1 MERFHPDY
9 KVGLT
14 TEQVDQRYRENLVN
28 YDEQP
33 KTKTVKEIVKSNCF
47 TFFNYLNIGL
57 GIFALVGGL
66 LGGQGLASLKNCLFM
81 GVIILNT
88 IIGII
93 QEIISKKTIDKL
105 SVLAESKVT
114 TIRNHEMVEVSPYAI
129 VLDDI
134 LCLEIGNQ
142 VVADSI
148 IESGT
153 VEVNE
158 AFITGEEKTISKRKG
173 DTLLSGSF
181 IISGKCY
188 AKVEHVGK
196 ENYISKIS
204 AEAKYVKQVNSVI
217 MHSFEAMLKVLATL
231 IIPIGIVFLINQ
243 LIATN
248 YEFSEAIISTTAA
261 LIGMIPEGLVLL
273 TSSVLAVSVVRL
285 SRFKVLVQQLY
296 CIETLA
302 RVDVICLDK
311 TGTITEGNMEV
322 KDILIKGKHT
332 EEEIEKIL
340 RSITY
345 ALDDKS
351 PTFMAIESKY
361 KAKKIYQAID
371 TMPFSS
377 IRKFSACRF
386 EEGTFYL
393 GAPEYLVKENKK
405 EEEIEEL
412 QKDYRVLVL
421 AHNEK
426 EITEK
431 PTKLDVCC
439 YILIQDKIRPEAK
452 ETLEFFQNEGV
463 EAKIISGDN
472 HKTVA
477 AIAKRA
483 GLKNV
488 KSINAMDIT
497 DDNIDEVAMEYN
509 VFGRV
514 KPDMKKR
521 LVIALQNQGKTVAMT
536 GDGVNDVLALKQA
549 DCSIAMASGSE
560 AARNVSQLVLLDN
573 NFNSMPKILAEG
585 RRSINNVE
593 RSASLL
599 LMKTIFTILLILI
612 CIFTTEEYFFIPIHL
627 TLITFFTISVP
638 SFVLALEP
646 NTNLVKDH
654 FMIRIISKALPPAL
668 TVVFNIVMILL
679 FRNQFSLDPDLCTT
693 LTVFL
698 TAATGFIFL
707 KQICKPFNVLRTILF
722 VVLLLGFIYIT
733 LTQYTFFNIMKF
745 NFDTALIFG
754 VLLICSMF
762 VFDKLNA
769 LVKWCLHIT
778 KIEI

>member
-1 MERFHPDY
+1 MERFNPSY
-9 KVGLT
+9 KDGLT
-14 TEQVDQRYRENLVN
+14 SEQVNKRYQENLVN

-33 KTKTVKEIVKSNCF
+33 KTKTIKEIVKTNCF

-57 GIFALVGGL
+57 GIFALVGGI
-66 LGGQGLASLKNCLFM
+66 LGGQGIASLKNCLFM
-81 GVIILNT
+81 GVIIMNT

-105 SVLAESKVT
+105 SVLAESKVKV
-114 TIRNHEMVEVSPYAI
+114 IRDKAEKEISPHEI
-129 VLDDI
+129 VMDDI

-142 VVADSI
+142 VVADCI
-148 IESGT
+148 IEQGS

-158 AFITGEEKTISKRKG
+158 SFITGEEKTISKVKG

-217 MHSFEAMLKVLATL
+217 MHSFESMLKVLATL

-243 LIATN
+243 LIATD
-248 YEFSEAIISTTAA
+248 YEFSSAIISTTAA

-285 SRFKVLVQQLY
+285 ARYKVLVQQLY

-322 KDILIKGKHT
+322 KDIIIKGSHK
-332 EEEIEKIL
+332 EEEIEKVL
-340 RSITY
+340 KSITY

-351 PTFMAIESKY
+351 PTFMAIENKY
-361 KAKKIYQAID
+361 KAKKVYQAVD
-371 TMPFSS
+371 SMPFSS
-377 IRKFSACRF
+377 IRKFSAVEF
-386 EEGTFYL
+386 EDKTFYL
-393 GAPEYLVKENKK
+393 GAPEYVLKG
-405 EEEIEEL
+405 EEKDNEIEEL
-412 QKDYRVLVL
+412 QKDYRILVL
-421 AHNEK
+421 ASNK
-426 EITEK
+426 NKMTEK
-431 PTKLDVCC
+431 PSKLDVHC
-439 YILIQDKIRPEAK
+439 YILIQDKIRLEAK
-452 ETLEFFQNEGV
+452 DTLEFFQNEGV
-463 EAKIISGDN
+463 DAKIISGDN

-488 KSINAMDIT
+488 KSINAMDINEE
-497 DDNIDEVAMEYN
+497 NIDEIVREYN

-514 KPDMKKR
+514 KPDMKKK
-521 LVIALQNQGKTVAMT
+521 LVMALQKQGKTVAMT

-549 DCSIAMASGSE
+549 DCSIAMAAGSE

-638 SFVLALEP
+638 SFILALEP
-646 NTNLVKDH
+646 NTNLVKNH

-679 FRNQFSLDPDLCTT
+679 FRNQFGLDVDLCTT

-698 TAATGFIFL
+698 TGATGFIFL
-707 KQICKPFNVLRTILF
+707 KQICQPFNMLRTILF

-762 VFDKLNA
+762 VFDKINA
-769 LVKWCLHIT
+769 FVKWCLKVT

>member
-1 MERFHPDY
+1 MERFHPNY
-9 KVGLT
+9 KEGLT

-114 TIRNHEMVEVSPYAI
+114 AIRNHEMVEVSPYAI

-483 GLKNV
+483 GLQNV

-638 SFVLALEP
+638 SFILALEP

-754 VLLICSMF
+754 VLLICSIF
-762 VFDKLNA
+762 IFDKLNA
-769 LVKWCLHIT
+769 FVKWCLHIT

>member
-9 KVGLT
+9 KEGLT

-248 YEFSEAIISTTAA
+248 Y
-261 LIGMIPEGLVLL
+261 
-273 TSSVLAVSVVRL
+273 
-285 SRFKVLVQQLY
+285 
-296 CIETLA
+296 
-302 RVDVICLDK
+302 
-311 TGTITEGNMEV
+311 
-322 KDILIKGKHT
+322 
-332 EEEIEKIL
+332 
-340 RSITY
+340 
-345 ALDDKS
+345 
-351 PTFMAIESKY
+351 
-361 KAKKIYQAID
+361 
-371 TMPFSS
+371 
-377 IRKFSACRF
+377 
-386 EEGTFYL
+386 
-393 GAPEYLVKENKK
+393 
-405 EEEIEEL
+405 
-412 QKDYRVLVL
+412 
-421 AHNEK
+421 
-426 EITEK
+426 
-431 PTKLDVCC
+431 
-439 YILIQDKIRPEAK
+439 
-452 ETLEFFQNEGV
+452 
-463 EAKIISGDN
+463 
-472 HKTVA
+472 
-477 AIAKRA
+477 
-483 GLKNV
+483 
-488 KSINAMDIT
+488 
-497 DDNIDEVAMEYN
+497 
-509 VFGRV
+509 
-514 KPDMKKR
+514 
-521 LVIALQNQGKTVAMT
+521 
-536 GDGVNDVLALKQA
+536 
-549 DCSIAMASGSE
+549 
-560 AARNVSQLVLLDN
+560 
-573 NFNSMPKILAEG
+573 
-585 RRSINNVE
+585 
-593 RSASLL
+593 
-599 LMKTIFTILLILI
+599 
-612 CIFTTEEYFFIPIHL
+612 
-627 TLITFFTISVP
+627 
-638 SFVLALEP
+638 
-646 NTNLVKDH
+646 
-654 FMIRIISKALPPAL
+654 
-668 TVVFNIVMILL
+668 
-679 FRNQFSLDPDLCTT
+679 
-693 LTVFL
+693 
-698 TAATGFIFL
+698 
-707 KQICKPFNVLRTILF
+707 
-722 VVLLLGFIYIT
+722 
-733 LTQYTFFNIMKF
+733 
-745 NFDTALIFG
+745 
-754 VLLICSMF
+754 
-762 VFDKLNA
+762 
-769 LVKWCLHIT
+769 
-778 KIEI
+778 

>member
-1 MERFHPDY
+1 MQRFNPDY
-9 KVGLT
+9 KEGLSI
-14 TEQVDQRYRENLVN
+14 EQVRQRYSENMVN

-33 KTKTVKEIVKSNCF
+33 KTKSIEEIIKTNCF

-57 GIFALVGGL
+57 GIFALVGGI
-66 LGGQGLASLKNCLFM
+66 LGGQGVASLKNCLFM
-81 GVIILNT
+81 GVIIVNT

-105 SVLAESKVT
+105 SVMAESKVKVV
-114 TIRNHEMVEVSPYAI
+114 RDGEKKEVSPYSI
-129 VLDDI
+129 VIDDI
-134 LCLEIGNQ
+134 LLLETGNQ

-148 IESGT
+148 VQSGR

-158 AFITGEEKTISKRKG
+158 SFITGEEKTITKVEG
-173 DTLLSGSF
+173 DHLLSGSF

-188 AKVEHVGK
+188 VKVEHVGK
-196 ENYISKIS
+196 DNYISKIS
-204 AEAKYVKQVNSVI
+204 AEAKYIKQVNSVI
-217 MHSFEAMLKVLATL
+217 MNSFEKMLKVLAVL
-231 IIPIGIVFLINQ
+231 IIPIGIIFLINQ
-243 LIATN
+243 LMATDYN
-248 YEFSEAIISTTAA
+248 FPTAIISTTAA

-285 SRFKVLVQQLY
+285 SRYKVLVQQLY
-296 CIETLA
+296 CIEILA

-311 TGTITEGNMEV
+311 TGTITEGKMEV
-322 KDILIKGKHT
+322 KDVLVRGRNSLDDINDILK
-332 EEEIEKIL
+332 
-340 RSITY
+340 SITY

-351 PTFMAIESKY
+351 PTFMAIEDKY
-361 KAKKIYQAID
+361 KARNIYSAVD
-371 TMPFSS
+371 TLPFSS
-377 IRKFSACRF
+377 IRKFSGVEF
-386 EEGTFYL
+386 DNYTYYL
-393 GAPEYLVKENKK
+393 GAPEYVLKNQELDD
-405 EEEIEEL
+405 EIEEA

-421 AHNEK
+421 ARNKNKLTETPSNLK
-426 EITEK
+426 E
-431 PTKLDVCC
+431 CA
-439 YILIQDKIRPEAK
+439 YILIQDRIRKEAK
-452 ETLEFFQNEGV
+452 DTLEFFQNEGV

-483 GLKNV
+483 GFKNV
-488 KSINAMDIT
+488 NSINAMDIN
-497 DDNIDEVAMEYN
+497 DNNIDEIVKKYN

-514 KPDMKKR
+514 KPDMKKK
-521 LVIALQNQGKTVAMT
+521 LVIALQKQGRTVAMT

-549 DCSIAMASGSE
+549 DCSIAMSSGSD

-638 SFVLALEP
+638 SFILALEP
-646 NTNLVKDH
+646 NTNIVKKH
-654 FMIRIISKALPPAL
+654 FMLRIISKALPAAL

-679 FRNQFSLDPDLCTT
+679 FKNQFNLNNDLCTT

-698 TAATGFIFL
+698 TASTGFIFL
-707 KQICKPFNVLRTILF
+707 KRICHPFNVLRYILF
-722 VVLLLGFIYIT
+722 AILLGGFIYMT
-733 LTQYTFFNIMKF
+733 FTQYEFFNISQF
-745 NFDTALIFG
+745 NFDTLLIYI
-754 VLLICSMF
+754 VLLICSIYI
-762 VFDKLNA
+762 FDKIDLFI
-769 LVKWCLHIT
+769 KWILKKT
-778 KIEI
+778 KIDY

>member
-1 MERFHPDY
+1 MERYNPSY
-9 KVGLT
+9 KEGLT
-14 TEQVDQRYRENLVN
+14 SEQVSKRQAERLVN

-33 KTKTVKEIVKSNCF
+33 KTKTTKEIIKSNCF
-47 TFFNYLNIGL
+47 TFFNYLNIAL
-57 GIFALVGGL
+57 GIFALVGGI
-66 LGGQGLASLKNCLFM
+66 LGGQGIASLKNCLFM
-81 GVIILNT
+81 GVIMINT
-88 IIGII
+88 VIGII

-105 SVLAESKVT
+105 SVLAESKIVV
-114 TIRNHEMVEVSPYAI
+114 IREKEQQEISPHEI

-134 LCLEIGNQ
+134 LSLKIGNQ
-142 VVADSI
+142 VVADCI
-148 IESGT
+148 IEEGN

-158 AFITGEEKTISKRKG
+158 SFITGEEKTISKGKG
-173 DTLLSGSF
+173 DSLLSGSF
-181 IISGKCY
+181 IVSGNCF

-217 MHSFEAMLKVLATL
+217 MHSFESMLKVLATL
-231 IIPIGIVFLINQ
+231 IIPIGIIFLINQ
-243 LIATN
+243 LVATN
-248 YEFSEAIISTTAA
+248 YQFSEAIISTTAA

-285 SRFKVLVQQLY
+285 SRYKVLVQQLY

-322 KDILIKGKHT
+322 KDILISKK
-332 EEEIEKIL
+332 EKEIEIEKVL
-340 RSITY
+340 QSITY
-345 ALDDKS
+345 AQEDPS
-351 PTFMAIESKY
+351 PTFKAIKEKY
-361 KAKKIYQAID
+361 KPKKIYQAID

-377 IRKFSACRF
+377 IRKFSAVAF
-386 EEGTFYL
+386 EEGTYYL
-393 GAPEYLVKENKK
+393 GAPEYILKK
-405 EEEIEEL
+405 EFKDAKIEEL

-421 AHNEK
+421 AGNKK

-431 PTKLDVCC
+431 PTGLEVYA
-439 YILIQDKIRPEAK
+439 YILIQDKIRKEAK
-452 ETLEFFQNEGV
+452 DTLEYFQQQGV

-483 GLKNV
+483 GLKEV
-488 KSINAMDIT
+488 KSINAMEIT
-497 DDNIDEVAMEYN
+497 DENIDEVVLQYN

-514 KPDMKKR
+514 KPDMKKK
-521 LVIALQNQGKTVAMT
+521 LVIALQKQGKTVAMT

-549 DCSIAMASGSE
+549 DCSIAMSSGSE

-573 NFNSMPKILAEG
+573 NFSSMPKILAEG

-646 NTNLVKDH
+646 NTALVKKH
-654 FMIRIISKALPPAL
+654 FMLRIISKAVPPAL

-679 FRNQFSLDPDLCTT
+679 FRNEFGLDASLCTT

-698 TAATGFIFL
+698 TGATGFIFL
-707 KQICKPFNVLRTILF
+707 KQICSPFNLLRRVLYI
-722 VVLLLGFIYIT
+722 VLLCGFIYVV
-733 LTQYTFFNIMKF
+733 LTQYTFFNISKIA
-745 NFDTALIFG
+745 FDTVLIFG
-754 VLLICSMF
+754 VLLICSMY

-769 LVKWCLHIT
+769 FVKWLLKIT
-778 KIEI
+778 KVEV

>member
-9 KVGLT
+9 KEGLT

-332 EEEIEKIL
+332 EGEIEKIL

-483 GLKNV
+483 GLQNV

-754 VLLICSMF
+754 VLLICSIF
-762 VFDKLNA
+762 IFDKLNA
-769 LVKWCLHIT
+769 FVKWCLHIT